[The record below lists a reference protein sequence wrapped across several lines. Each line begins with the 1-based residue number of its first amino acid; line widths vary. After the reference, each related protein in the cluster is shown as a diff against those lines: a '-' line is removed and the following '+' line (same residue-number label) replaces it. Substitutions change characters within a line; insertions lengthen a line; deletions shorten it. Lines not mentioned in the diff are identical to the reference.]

1 MLTSL
6 SRTTNAAIATLLALL
21 TATGLASLWVANHQ
35 SEALVQVEEASALIQ
50 QQMTADMMHDAIRG
64 DVLAILR
71 AADRG
76 DQAAI
81 KQARADLVDHKATF
95 AESMK
100 GLDRFSATGD
110 LKSKVDTARPLVNAY
125 LASADRLAADAA
137 TGTGQMSA
145 DYQAYMKQFTAL
157 EVGMENIS
165 EAIAA
170 HVAKVVEE
178 AHRFQATARIIMLG
192 GMLLSIIFAVLV
204 GIAARRHVVRPVE
217 GLIGNV
223 SAMTAGDLSITLSDL
238 DRPDEIG
245 QLGRAI
251 DRFRQQLLDARQSAE
266 RVRKEQT
273 ALICN
278 SIGSAL
284 EELAKGNLT
293 ARVSADLTGDFARL
307 KLDLNAAMTELCRL
321 IGEIARV
328 ATSVR
333 EGSAEIE
340 SATADLARRTEGNAA
355 TIEQTTATL
364 VEVNSRVQS
373 AATASQETARRAVAM
388 RSVVEAG
395 RQTAADAV
403 AVMGRV
409 NESAKGIDAV
419 IEGLDKIAFQT
430 RVLAMNA
437 AVEAG
442 RAGEAGKGFAVVADL
457 VSALAM
463 RAEDEAR
470 HAREQIV
477 VTQTEISAAADAV
490 QTVDD
495 ALQRIATDVN
505 GVHELIETVVQE
517 SRSQSMA
524 LSEITVAVQ
533 SMDQATQ
540 ANAAM
545 VEQASAAARSL
556 SSEIGSLASNADRF
570 RVAA

>member
-1 MLTSL
+1 MFKSL
-6 SRTTNAAIATLLALL
+6 SRTTNVAMATLLVFL
-21 TATGLASLWVANHQ
+21 TATGLASLWAADRQ
-35 SEALVQVEEASALIQ
+35 GRALKEVEEASALIQ
-50 QQMTADMMHDAIRG
+50 THMTADMMHDAIRG

-71 AADRG
+71 ATDRG
-76 DQAAI
+76 DQAAVR
-81 KQARADLVDHKATF
+81 QARSDLAEHKATF
-95 AESMK
+95 VESMK
-100 GLDRFSATGD
+100 GIEQFSVEGD
-110 LKSKVDTARPLVNAY
+110 LRKQVNDTQPLVRAY
-125 LASADRLAADAA
+125 LESADRLATSATAQPGDLAA
-137 TGTGQMSA
+137 N
-145 DYQAYMKQFTAL
+145 YQAYLKQFSAL
-157 EVGMENIS
+157 EDGMEAVS
-165 EAIAA
+165 EAIGA
-170 HVAKVVEE
+170 HVSAVVQE
-178 AHRFQATARIIMLG
+178 AHGLQSTARMIVVG
-192 GMLLSIIFAVLV
+192 GMFLSIILAVGV
-204 GIAARRHVVRPVE
+204 GLGARRFVVRPVE
-217 GLIGNV
+217 RLIGNV
-223 SAMTAGDLSITLSDL
+223 SAMRSGNLSVALTDL
-238 DRPDEIG
+238 DREDEIG
-245 QLGRAI
+245 NLGRAI
-251 DRFRQQLLDARQSAE
+251 DDFRRQLLDARNSAD
-266 RVRKEQT
+266 RVRREQT
-273 ALICN
+273 DLICS

-293 ARVSADLTGDFARL
+293 ARVSADLSGDFARL

-364 VEVNSRVQS
+364 VEVNSRVQA
-373 AATASQETARRAVAM
+373 AATASQETAKRAIAM
-388 RSVVEAG
+388 RTVVEAG

-403 AVMGRV
+403 AVMERV

-463 RAEDEAR
+463 RAEEEAR
-470 HAREQIV
+470 QAREQIV
-477 VTQTEISAAADAV
+477 VTQTEISAAASAV
-490 QTVDD
+490 ETVDN
-495 ALQRIATDVN
+495 ALQRIATDVSS
-505 GVHELIETVVQE
+505 VHQLIETVVQE
-517 SRSQSMA
+517 SHSQSLA

-556 SSEIGSLASNADRF
+556 SSEIGSLADNADRF